1 MRTKEQ
7 IKEALDNK
15 SKGISLMG
23 RLTSLYVKLRVDDIE
38 HQIDNK
44 IDAGDFDFSDAP
56 ERSSKVEFRVDVPYF
71 EEFKLAQFRGFQSR
85 AIFKATNPNSETEG
99 RGDTTNAPYTLA
111 NQLDKENND
120 LSLDLEMLA
129 LLNQNITYESYR
141 KELVSRVKELLQQ
154 YYEQGLDISLLIK
167 GLSKGKIIMIEKPED

>member
-15 SKGISLMG
+15 SKGISLIG
-23 RLTSLYVKLRVDDIE
+23 RLTNLYAKLRVDDIE

-56 ERSSKVEFRVDVPYF
+56 ERSNKVEFRVNMPDF
-71 EEFKLAQFRGFQSR
+71 EDFKLAQSRGFRSR
-85 AIFKATNPNSETEG
+85 AIFKATNPDSETEG
-99 RGDTTNAPYTLA
+99 GGDTTNAPYTLA
-111 NQLDKENND
+111 NQLDKEND
-120 LSLDLEMLA
+120 GLSLDSEMLA
-129 LLNQNITYESYR
+129 LLNQSITYESYR
-141 KELVSRVKELLQQ
+141 KELVTRVMELLQQ